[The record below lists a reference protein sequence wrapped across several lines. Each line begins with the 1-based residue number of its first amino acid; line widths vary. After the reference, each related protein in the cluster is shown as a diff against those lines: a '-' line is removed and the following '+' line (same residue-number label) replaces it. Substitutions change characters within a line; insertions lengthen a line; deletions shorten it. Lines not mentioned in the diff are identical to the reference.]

1 MIFSENRC
9 LLFGIMRGLFCLG
22 RSGEQAQA
30 SAVAVA
36 ERGRGLYLALILRD
50 SSAERRYN
58 TAVGR
63 PASMKTLKAAKR
75 LILPLLAIGLAATAV
90 HQPAAA
96 APPTDKVFLAPHRAI
111 YDLKLVK
118 SRGSRGIE
126 AVRGR
131 ILYDFSGNACDGYEL
146 QFRQVSELDSGE
158 GKTALSDVRS
168 TTWEDGNAKAF
179 RFNSKN
185 LRDDKQTDAVD
196 GYADRNGKTVAVSLS
211 KPKETTFTVPV
222 SAVFPTEHMRRII
235 VAAREGKSILEF
247 PVYDGS
253 ETGEKLYSTLTV
265 IGRPI
270 APGSKPPDDAA
281 AKIPELAKLTRWPV
295 TISYF
300 EQQDEAA
307 QRRGEQTPVYSLG
320 FELYENGISRALVLD
335 YTDFT
340 IKGEMTSLEL
350 KKPKACP

>member
-1 MIFSENRC
+1 
-9 LLFGIMRGLFCLG
+9 
-22 RSGEQAQA
+22 
-30 SAVAVA
+30 
-36 ERGRGLYLALILRD
+36 
-50 SSAERRYN
+50 
-58 TAVGR
+58 
-63 PASMKTLKAAKR
+63 MKTLCLAKR
-75 LILPLLAIGLAATAV
+75 LILSALAVGLAATAV
-90 HQPAAA
+90 YQPAAA
-96 APPTDKVFLAPHRAI
+96 APPVDKVFLAPHRAI
-111 YDLKLVK
+111 YDLTLSK

-131 ILYDFSGNACDGYEL
+131 ILYDFSGSACDGYKL

-158 GKTALSDVRS
+158 GKTVLSDLRS
-168 TTWEDGNAKAF
+168 TTWEDGNAKTF
-179 RFNSKN
+179 RFNSEN
-185 LRDDKQTDAVD
+185 LLNDRTTDTVD
-196 GYADRNGKTVAVSLS
+196 GHAERHAKTVAVNLS
-211 KPKETTFTVPV
+211 KPKEKKFTVPV

-270 APGSKPPDDAA
+270 APSEKPPADAA

-300 EQQDEAA
+300 EHEDAA
-307 QRRGEQTPVYSLG
+307 KQRTGEQTPVYAIT
-320 FELYENGISRALVLD
+320 FELYENGISRALALD

-340 IKGEMTSLEL
+340 IKGEMTSLEM
-350 KKPKACP
+350 KEPKPCD